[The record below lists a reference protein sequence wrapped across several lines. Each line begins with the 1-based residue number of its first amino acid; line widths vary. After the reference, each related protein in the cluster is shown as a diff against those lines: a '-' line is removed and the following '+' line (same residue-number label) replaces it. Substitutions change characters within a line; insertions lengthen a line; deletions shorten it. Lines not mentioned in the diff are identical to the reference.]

1 MPKTVIADTTCFI
14 VLSDIDELDL
24 LRRVYSEIITTHT
37 IAEEFGEV
45 LPSWV
50 QVRSAIDRIRE
61 VELSQQVDKGEAS
74 AIALALE
81 MPGSLLILDDM
92 KARRLARSFHL
103 QLTGTLGVLIKAK
116 QIGVIDAIKPALV
129 KIQDSNFHISDEL
142 IEEVL
147 RISQE

>member
-14 VLSDIDELDL
+14 VLSDIDELEV
-24 LRRVYSEIITTHT
+24 LRKVYSEIITTHT
-37 IAEEFGEV
+37 IAEEFGAT

-50 QVRSAIDRIRE
+50 QVRSPKDRIRE
-61 VELSQQVDKGEAS
+61 EELSQQVDKGEAS

-81 MPGSLLILDDM
+81 MPDSLLILDDM
-92 KARRLARSFHL
+92 KARRLARTLHL

-116 QIGVIDAIKPALV
+116 QIGVIDAIKPQLV
-129 KIQDSNFHISDEL
+129 KIQASHFHILDEL

>member
-24 LRRVYSEIITTHT
+24 LHKVYSEITTTHI
-37 IAEEFGEV
+37 IAQEFGTV

-50 QVRSAIDRIRE
+50 QVRSPKDTIRE
-61 VELSQQVDKGEAS
+61 AELSLQVDKGEAS

-81 MPGSLLILDDM
+81 IPDSLLIVDDM
-92 KARRLARSFHL
+92 KARRLARTLHL
-103 QLTGTLGVLIKAK
+103 QLTGTLGVIIKAK
-116 QIGVIDAIKPALV
+116 QMGIIDVIKPILIKMQA
-129 KIQDSNFHISDEL
+129 SHFHISDEL

>member
-24 LRRVYSEIITTHT
+24 LQKVYTEIITTHT
-37 IAEEFGEV
+37 IAEEFGAV
-45 LPSWV
+45 LPSWI
-50 QVRSAIDRIRE
+50 QVTSPKDRVRE

-81 MPGSLLILDDM
+81 MPDSLLILDDM
-92 KARRLARSFHL
+92 KARRLARTLHL

-116 QIGVIDAIKPALV
+116 QIGIIDVIKPTLI
-129 KIQDSNFHISDEL
+129 KIQASRFHISDEL